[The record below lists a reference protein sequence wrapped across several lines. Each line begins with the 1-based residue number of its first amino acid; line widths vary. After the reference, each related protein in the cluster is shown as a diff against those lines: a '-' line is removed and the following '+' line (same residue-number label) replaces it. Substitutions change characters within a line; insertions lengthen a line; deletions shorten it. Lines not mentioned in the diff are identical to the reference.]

1 MKGGT
6 ARRLCSAASQS
17 LAHEE
22 CENRETLMKA
32 GELIDLLMHYSDDD
46 EIEVYE
52 MISGCYV
59 DTTADIAVVIGTCS
73 PVFRIDV
80 EAGKLRKPLR

>member
-1 MKGGT
+1 
-6 ARRLCSAASQS
+6 
-17 LAHEE
+17 
-22 CENRETLMKA
+22 MKA

-52 MISGCYV
+52 TISGYYV
-59 DTTADIAVVIGTCS
+59 DTTADIALVEDACG

-80 EAGKLRKPLR
+80 EAEKLRKFLR

>member
-1 MKGGT
+1 MTCGGI
-6 ARRLCSAASQS
+6 AV
-17 LAHEE
+17 
-22 CENRETLMKA
+22 KA

-52 MISGCYV
+52 TTSGCYV
-59 DTTADIAVVIGTCS
+59 DTTADIAIVEDACG

-80 EAGKLRKPLR
+80 EAEKLQKFLR

>member
-1 MKGGT
+1 MTCGDIV
-6 ARRLCSAASQS
+6 
-17 LAHEE
+17 
-22 CENRETLMKA
+22 MKA

-52 MISGCYV
+52 TISGCYV
-59 DTTADIAVVIGTCS
+59 DTTADIAAVKCTCS

-80 EAGKLRKPLR
+80 EAGRLRKPLR